1 MRRYQGHLHRRTGPG
16 IYLSREDS
24 GFKLEL
30 RASPPQF
37 KRPTVRQAP
46 APHQH
51 SMSGTPIRGVRKC
64 VLCSPAVQSF
74 IAPSPLSQGLKRGPV
89 LRNFLFFSLLRAR
102 RQLPV
107 GSCPPPPPPLCPC
120 FRLIFPATIPS
131 GSAVSL
137 RQQFHGP
144 GHPCQGTAARSSSH
158 IAIARLGD
166 SYSALCPPPTAK
178 SVRTVTN
185 DVLQGLSKPRETDE
199 QPRETDDRI
208 GHT

>member
-51 SMSGTPIRGVRKC
+51 SMSGTPIRGPKVRA
-64 VLCSPAVQSF
+64 VLARRPIIHCA
-74 IAPSPLSQGLKRGPV
+74 IAIEPGPEAWAC
-89 LRNFLFFSLLRAR
+89 LALFFIFYFVSLLRAR

-107 GSCPPPPPPLCPC
+107 GSCPPPLPLFPSHLSHHDP
-120 FRLIFPATIPS
+120 FRICRLATPT
-131 GSAVSL
+131 VSWA
-137 RQQFHGP
+137 
-144 GHPCQGTAARSSSH
+144 GTS
-158 IAIARLGD
+158 
-166 SYSALCPPPTAK
+166 
-178 SVRTVTN
+178 
-185 DVLQGLSKPRETDE
+185 
-199 QPRETDDRI
+199 QPRNRCEVLLPHRHCTTWR
-208 GHT
+208 